1 MHALARSSFSELQGL
16 LEIVSSIKPESDLI
30 SILIYKGLISHKA
43 FIVTVGYE
51 LAIQRGSKPK
61 GAASRPAKPNGQ
73 QLAIGRYPSMLAI
86 KDLLADLILLSFR
99 IIIKNNSNENTPS
112 RITRRARKVQQ
123 QKLQLRYSDD
133 TGQSVSGGA

>member
-1 MHALARSSFSELQGL
+1 MTLLSEKLV

-61 GAASRPAKPNGQ
+61 GAASRPTKPNGQ

-86 KDLLADLILLSFR
+86 KDLLADLILLTFR
-99 IIIKNNSNENTPS
+99 IIIKNNSNENTPLEDNS
-112 RITRRARKVQQ
+112 TSTESSATKATAS
-123 QKLQLRYSDD
+123 L
-133 TGQSVSGGA
+133 

>member
-1 MHALARSSFSELQGL
+1 
-16 LEIVSSIKPESDLI
+16 
-30 SILIYKGLISHKA
+30 
-43 FIVTVGYE
+43 
-51 LAIQRGSKPK
+51 
-61 GAASRPAKPNGQ
+61 
-73 QLAIGRYPSMLAI
+73 MLAI

-99 IIIKNNSNENTPS
+99 IIIKNNSNENTPP